1 MDIVKGVIP
10 VLVLSS
16 LSLTTI
22 SGFRSG
28 SLGVKQYCPQVFIQA
43 AKTINLSN
51 AETASIVY
59 R

>member
-1 MDIVKGVIP
+1 MKKSAKRGTVNMDIVKGVIP

-28 SLGVKQYCPQVFIQA
+28 SLGGE
-43 AKTINLSN
+43 TILPPGLHLSR
-51 AETASIVY
+51 EDH
-59 R
+59 